1 MLNWKVRYA
10 KIIAKN
16 RELLDPSIS
25 VLEVGSGAY
34 GIATFLNRPVLGVE
48 PSLVEPM
55 VQGLTIKQASIN
67 DLPFSDC
74 EFDVVVCV
82 DVLEHLAADAR
93 IPAIMEMLRVAKR
106 KLIFSCPVRYYGE
119 LGEYELASWFD
130 RRYGTVP
137 DWLQEHLKH
146 GLPDVAELI
155 QAVAGLGLPFE
166 VFGNEGMFQHFASI
180 LLDWE
185 FSLTQALLPYHNSK
199 TVLEAP
205 IQASDWDLFYSYAFM
220 VAKDASRIVQ
230 TKRSSAGMVLTGVPA
245 IYAACHDHALLPPC
259 GNVTPLFTGAAAL
272 EASPNELTDHLEG
285 EPELDNL
292 RWSELSGI
300 YKIWREG
307 PSSSVVGFCHYRR
320 FFDFSD
326 SLVDAECAA
335 TKIADAA
342 SYQSHFYDIDRLK
355 LCLGNKVFLPRPVQ
369 LDESPFQQ
377 YATFHQTNDLCLLI
391 GLISELA
398 PELLPYLENLLQG
411 RSFYAY
417 NMFAMKWQLFEEL
430 CHTFFPILRA
440 FEARVPPGRAS
451 TYQNRDISF
460 LAERLFDTWIRYAQD
475 RYNLTIEEVPI
486 FFVESGAG

>member
-34 GIATFLNRPVLGVE
+34 GIATFLDRPVLGVE
-48 PSLVEPM
+48 PSPVEPM
-55 VQGLTIKQASIN
+55 VQGLTIQQASIN

-130 RRYGTVP
+130 RRYGAAP

-155 QAVAGLGLPFE
+155 QAVAGLGLTFD
-166 VFGNEGMFQHFASI
+166 VFGNEGMFQHFGSI
-180 LLDWE
+180 LLDYE
-185 FSLTQALLPYHNSK
+185 FSLTQALLPYHNGK

-205 IQASDWDLFYSYAFM
+205 IQASDWDLFYSYAFI
-220 VAKDASRIVQ
+220 VAKDAPNILL
-230 TKRSSAGMVLTGVPA
+230 TTRSSASMVHSEVPV
-245 IYAACHDHALLPPC
+245 IYAACHDRKLLPLC
-259 GNVTPLFTGAAAL
+259 GNVTPLFTGAAAA

-285 EPELDNL
+285 EPGLDNS

-300 YKIWREG
+300 YKIWKEG
-307 PSSSVVGFCHYRR
+307 PRSSVVGFCHYRR
-320 FFDFSD
+320 FFDFSN
-326 SLVDAECAA
+326 SPVDAECASVS
-335 TKIADAA
+335 IADTANYC
-342 SYQSHFYDIDRLK
+342 SDFYNINRLK
-355 LCLGNKVFLPRPVQ
+355 SCLDDRVILPRPVR
-369 LDESPFQQ
+369 LEESPFQH
-377 YATFHQTNDLCLLI
+377 YATVHQTNDLCLLI
-391 GLISELA
+391 GLISQLA
-398 PELLPYLENLLQG
+398 PELLPYLDNLLQG
-411 RSFYAY
+411 RSVYAY
-417 NMFAMKWQLFEEL
+417 NMFAIKWQLFDEL
-430 CHTFFPILRA
+430 CCTWFSVLRA
-440 FEARVPPGRAS
+440 FEEQVAPSRAS

-460 LAERLFDTWIRYAQD
+460 LAERLFDVWIRYAEE
-475 RYNLTIEEVPI
+475 RYDLSIEEVPI
-486 FFVESGAG
+486 YFVKP